1 MDSLDELRKT
11 VVKHQEDTDDL
22 KAKFKLL
29 DDSRARGKVERGVDE
44 LCEQAVRKLE
54 TQWLQLHLYLSDNYS
69 GVESRAPI
77 LSTFETWVDVNNSLG
92 DSSFDEVDAVFTLT
106 DLAIADVLDGRA
118 LKNYFVK
125 VPLWLPKLDALLND
139 RRDQAKAY
147 QNLRIGLKVLEVLYR
162 THPKEVIKL
171 FTEVGKTLG
180 DALANIKVPVEQFC
194 EAVISIVASILGK
207 IWEWTLAGGDIVE
220 WITDKAELQEFV
232 AELADL
238 IGELYP
244 TITEVIGQNGVNVV
258 VVMAQIVL
266 IVLEIRRRSSIKL
279 EELEISET
287 D

>member
-1 MDSLDELRKT
+1 
-11 VVKHQEDTDDL
+11 
-22 KAKFKLL
+22 
-29 DDSRARGKVERGVDE
+29 
-44 LCEQAVRKLE
+44 
-54 TQWLQLHLYLSDNYS
+54 
-69 GVESRAPI
+69 
-77 LSTFETWVDVNNSLG
+77 
-92 DSSFDEVDAVFTLT
+92 
-106 DLAIADVLDGRA
+106 
-118 LKNYFVK
+118 
-125 VPLWLPKLDALLND
+125 LDALLGD
-139 RRDQAKAY
+139 RREQDEAY
-147 QNLRIGLKVLEVLYR
+147 WDLEIGLKILEQCYR
-162 THPKEVIKL
+162 LDPRGVSEL
-171 FTEVGKTLG
+171 FIAVGKMLG

-207 IWEWTLAGGDIVE
+207 IWEWTLAGGDIFE
-220 WITDKAELQEFV
+220 WITDKVALQNFA